1 MYEFS
6 SVAVCPVSLYLSDIC
21 PTPRTTPSDVFV
33 YSFCVWFVVSLS
45 LSLCIFCFVSSLLI
59 GFCVQNLAEQYN
71 NWAYKTIEMSRC
83 VLYICFCSSSSSC
96 SSCCSCCCCC
106 CLFLF
111 LIPIHAFHKQRM
123 SAGRRIHWPPMMQVK
138 HMFHSL
144 N

>member
-1 MYEFS
+1 MSSLQLLFVPSLCISLIYDPPPEPPPPMY
-6 SVAVCPVSLYLSDIC
+6 LYI
-21 PTPRTTPSDVFV
+21 VFV
-33 YSFCVWFVVSLS
+33 FDLLSLS
-45 LSLCIFCFVSSLLI
+45 LSVFFCFVSSLLI

-96 SSCCSCCCCC
+96 SSCCCCC